1 MSMETINILCATDNN
16 YAPYCGIM
24 LTSLFESNNDC
35 TFSVYVLVNGDF
47 SSQNK
52 RKYKML
58 EKKYQNKVSLVE
70 VDESLFQKLPM
81 ASEGSHSYITSPTY
95 YRLMASSILPKEAK
109 KCIYLD
115 CDIIV
120 CGDIKPLWNIG
131 LAGYAVAGVQDCSSE
146 IHQQRIG
153 YPADYDYINAGVCV
167 YNLDYW
173 RENNVQERLFEY
185 VYAHNGQLPLMDQDT
200 INGLLYDKTLVVPQR
215 YNAQALYFQRKFWD
229 SYDDSYRE
237 KLVKECCSAVIVH
250 YCTRLK
256 PWHFRYAGGFCYALW
271 NYYRKHSLWRN
282 CSIRKPMGKYVKYL
296 VKRFMFPSVLN
307 DQIKDQWVVLPET
320 MGMFGFR
327 VGESSG

>member
-1 MSMETINILCATDNN
+1 METINILCATDNN

-24 LTSLFESNNDC
+24 LTSLFESNRDSK
-35 TFSVYVLVNGDF
+35 FDVYVLVNGDF

-81 ASEGSHSYITSPTY
+81 ASEGSYSYITSPTY

-131 LAGYAVAGVQDCSSE
+131 LAGYAVAGVKDCGSE

-173 RENNVQERLFEY
+173 RENNVQDLCFEY
-185 VYAHNGQLPLMDQDT
+185 IETHKDEIPLMDQDT
-200 INGLLYDKTLVVPQR
+200 INGLLFAKIILLPQR
-215 YNAQALYFQRKFWD
+215 YNFQSLFFEKKHWKNFD
-229 SYDDSYRE
+229 ESYRNE
-237 KLVKECCSAVIVH
+237 LVNECSRAVIIH
-250 YCTRLK
+250 YISIPK

-271 NYYRKHSLWRN
+271 DHYRKRSLWRN
-282 CSIRKPMGKYVKYL
+282 CVICKPGGKYVKYL
-296 VKRFMFPSVLN
+296 VKRVLFPSLLM
-307 DQIKDQWVVLPET
+307 DQRKDQWVVLPET
-320 MGMFGFR
+320 MKMFGFR
-327 VGESSG
+327 EENA